1 MKIFRSIIL
10 KLFALCI
17 LALGVFIILGVAN
30 IVDINGL
37 VSKFLA
43 LTSENV
49 LITIGV
55 SAVVSIL
62 AVIGLFADFD
72 SKDDMKSGIAIK
84 RENGNVYIAK
94 ETFESIVLNVVRSF
108 ASLKNFKA
116 VVSIEEDGVK
126 ANIYTYVLA
135 DTVVPTITSKL
146 QENIKD
152 AVLKQTTVEIKE
164 VNVKVKGVYNQAE
177 KNQTQTQG
185 QTITVSTSVN
195 SDSSPEE

>member
-17 LALGVFIILGVAN
+17 LALGIFIILGVAN
-30 IVDINGL
+30 IVNIDDL
-37 VSKFLA
+37 VTKFLA

-49 LITIGV
+49 LVTIGI

-94 ETFESIVLNVVRSF
+94 ETFESIVLNVVKSF
-108 ASLKNFKA
+108 ASLKNYKA

-135 DTVVPTITSKL
+135 DTIVPTITSKL
-146 QENIKD
+146 QENIKE
-152 AVLKQTTVEIKE
+152 AVLKQTTVELKE
-164 VNVKVKGVYNQAE
+164 INIKVKGVY
-177 KNQTQTQG
+177 TQTEKTQVQS
-185 QTITVSTSVN
+185 QTITVSTNAN
-195 SDSSPEE
+195 SSEE